1 MPRYK
6 IDYQKNETNQK
17 IKKITVKDFKANQKN
32 VDDDKNILYNVY
44 IKYKVWFYISEPT
57 EEKDNYEIFTNNEA
71 IKKYTVWE
79 IKNSTLHIY
88 GKNTIIE
95 EMKYFIETVIGN
107 TYTHKIKILDVHV
120 NKEVY
125 QPKQ

>member
-1 MPRYK
+1 M
-6 IDYQKNETNQK
+6 
-17 IKKITVKDFKANQKN
+17 
-32 VDDDKNILYNVY
+32 VY
-44 IKYKVWFYISEPT
+44 HKRTTRK
-57 EEKDNYEIFTNNEA
+57 KDNYELFIDNEG
-71 IKKYTVWE
+71 IKTHTIWE

-95 EMKYFIETVIGN
+95 EMKNFIDTVIYN
-107 TYTHKIKILDVHV
+107 AYTHKIKILDVHV